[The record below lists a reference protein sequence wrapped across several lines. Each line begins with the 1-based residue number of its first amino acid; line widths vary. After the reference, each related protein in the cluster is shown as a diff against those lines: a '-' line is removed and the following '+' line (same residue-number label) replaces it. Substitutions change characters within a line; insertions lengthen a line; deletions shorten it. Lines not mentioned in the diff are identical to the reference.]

1 MVQNPPTIIYRP
13 IVYHVVNADPAL
25 PPETTVAYIPDLLQ
39 TAQAA
44 STFRSMQPTVHRLA
58 DANPAN
64 PANPA
69 NRPHSANP
77 AARSNGATAVN
88 LSLGYATN
96 FPRIASAAVAPREEL
111 RSIGLHIPPARGG
124 GDKPEGLGLL
134 LEKPFGR
141 AMAAEVAKAKKGN
154 DRKANQARE
163 TNDEAPYTAAHA
175 QAGQKATGGH
185 PPHVPQTLA
194 SVPFGE
200 MFDFIIRG
208 RLHRQRLAQGTAVP
222 MPPFFYTMLDQ
233 AEDLIASI
241 ARRRRRSVANANPN
255 TAVGKPQHR
264 HHRRQQ
270 TINSKISGYFE
281 HRSGLADSTA

>member
-44 STFRSMQPTVHRLA
+44 STFRSMQPTVHPLA

-96 FPRIASAAVAPREEL
+96 FPQIASAAVAPREEL

-124 GDKPEGLGLL
+124 EDKPEGLGLL

-163 TNDEAPYTAAHA
+163 TNAEAPYTAAHA
-175 QAGQKATGGH
+175 QAGQKATAATLRMFLKRWQVSPLVRCSISSYADVSIGRGL
-185 PPHVPQTLA
+185 PKEPQCLCPLSSTPCL
-194 SVPFGE
+194 
-200 MFDFIIRG
+200 
-208 RLHRQRLAQGTAVP
+208 T
-222 MPPFFYTMLDQ
+222 
-233 AEDLIASI
+233 
-241 ARRRRRSVANANPN
+241 
-255 TAVGKPQHR
+255 KPR
-264 HHRRQQ
+264 
-270 TINSKISGYFE
+270 T
-281 HRSGLADSTA
+281 